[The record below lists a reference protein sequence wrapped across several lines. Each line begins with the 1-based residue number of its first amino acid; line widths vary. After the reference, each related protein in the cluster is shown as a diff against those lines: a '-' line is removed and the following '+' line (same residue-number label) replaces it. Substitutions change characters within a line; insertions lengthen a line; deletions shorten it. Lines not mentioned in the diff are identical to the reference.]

1 MISKFNGSEL
11 EIELDDVVDH
21 HPADLQRLRSP
32 SSPPSTSIPSPTSES
47 ALNSLT
53 SDSPTSTNP
62 MNIRL
67 EVDETTTFDAGDI
80 EGADSRSGSGRSSPT
95 NARRAPLATRYDSTG
110 QTSVKILEGHS
121 FKSPLSNLYPPLPQI
136 SLTSS
141 SETVTSSRG
150 EDVNK
155 EEDKDE
161 EGEQKRSESFDMP
174 NASACPRHI
183 RQEASISSSM
193 RRSVLSTA
201 SRNSSIFEMERTC
214 RLLPMPVRKPLAL
227 WWDRVSMVLEPEWF
241 RTTMLVWAAWFSMSL
256 GMSYPFYLPPSYDL
270 SSAFTMF
277 NVFLPKLLE
286 MGSSGEEHVKTL
298 EENLWDVMIFTVGG
312 TPGAIVSQKRDPLP
326 FSFA

>member
-11 EIELDDVVDH
+11 EIELDDVADH

-32 SSPPSTSIPSPTSES
+32 SSPPSQLSTSIPSPTSS
-47 ALNSLT
+47 TLT
-53 SDSPTSTNP
+53 SDSSTSTNP
-62 MNIRL
+62 NIQR

-80 EGADSRSGSGRSSPT
+80 EGVDSRSGSGRSSPT
-95 NARRAPLATRYDSTG
+95 SAGRAPLITRYDSTG
-110 QTSVKILEGHS
+110 QTSAKILEGHS
-121 FKSPLSNLYPPLPQI
+121 FKTPPQNLYPPLPQI

-141 SETVTSSRG
+141 SETITSSRG

-155 EEDKDE
+155 EGDRDE
-161 EGEQKRSESFDMP
+161 EGEQKKLKGFDVS

-193 RRSVLSTA
+193 RRGVLSTA

-241 RTTMLVWAAWFSMSL
+241 RTTVLVWAAWFSMSL
-256 GMSYPFYLPPSYDL
+256 GISLLPVALICINMALHQHSRCLMYFYR
-270 SSAFTMF
+270 
-277 NVFLPKLLE
+277 NC
-286 MGSSGEEHVKTL
+286 
-298 EENLWDVMIFTVGG
+298 
-312 TPGAIVSQKRDPLP
+312 
-326 FSFA
+326 